1 MISVASRWAPP
12 ALAVAIVA
20 GTGLAALAA
29 DRPHLTRDG
38 GLEVLAPADGTKVRS
53 GFLLAW
59 AAGKHTS
66 LRFGVY
72 VDAQPPRPGG
82 VAVAGAHTLIVRG
95 TALRLTL
102 GAREGGSPSARHW
115 HQIVVVPLDENDYRM
130 GEDATVVHVRDSS

>member
-1 MISVASRWAPP
+1 VIRVASRWAPP

-38 GLEVLAPADGTKVRS
+38 GFGVVAPADGAKVGD

-59 AAGKHTS
+59 TAGKHAS
-66 LRFGVY
+66 QRFAVF
-72 VDAQPPRPGG
+72 VDAQAPRPGFA
-82 VAVAGAHTLIVRG
+82 AVAGPNTLIVRG

-102 GAREGGSPSARHW
+102 GPRAGGSPSARHW
-115 HQIVVVPLDENDYRM
+115 HQIVVVPLDDNDYRL
-130 GEDATVVHVRDSS
+130 GEDAVVVHVRDSA